1 MELKQLQLEH
11 LRLMKD
17 TLDTFIT
24 SFENDELIILSGSM
38 NAGANV
44 GSKEERPYNEL
55 YLNIEYINSPE

>member
-1 MELKQLQLEH
+1 
-11 LRLMKD
+11 MKD